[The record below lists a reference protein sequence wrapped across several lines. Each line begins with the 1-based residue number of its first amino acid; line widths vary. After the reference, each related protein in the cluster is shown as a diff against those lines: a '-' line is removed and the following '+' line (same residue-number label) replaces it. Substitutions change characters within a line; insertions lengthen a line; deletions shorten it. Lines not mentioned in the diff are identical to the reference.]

1 MVTVDILYPQPNSTV
16 YGNELNFRYKLL
28 NNLEKYKVDKIVLIF
43 GDNEVTTNVTN
54 TYVFSSLQN
63 GSYEITGY
71 LKNKNNKK
79 IDGTDFSVLF
89 NVITQKYESKNLTWS
104 FPKTKLPQ
112 FIQEDYKTFTRF
124 VEAYYEWLHKSNNPV
139 LMPFTSEFFAD
150 IDTTPEVFLSNFRI
164 QYLNDFPDSIF
175 KLGDQ
180 RNLRNIVKNIKQ
192 FYRSK
197 GSEKSFKF
205 LFRLLYNSYVDFYY
219 PKKDLIKAS
228 GNLWIENVGIKVK
241 NIDISKVFLLKN
253 GIVYQKEETTNTI
266 LSSARVLQVSVE
278 KELNQTITELFIAN
292 LVGEFDETKPLYCDV
307 TINGNTEILK
317 MDLLSVITNITIT
330 SRALKINDKIY
341 LKPADSTGIET
352 GSSFFAIVREVD
364 LLGNVL
370 KFDIINSG
378 YNYSGTHE
386 LYKKNIDG
394 TFTKISGSYETG
406 VVTRYPGYYKTVSS
420 SPSSRGKLQ
429 DNRVYQ
435 ELSYVLQVES
445 NILEYADIVKRLVH
459 PAGMGLFGNYLIKRD
474 EQLNLEDTTQI
485 NLYYSGFIGNFLP
498 YTFNS
503 IKNLRNDSYPNGD
516 PTTYPTGL
524 TDLYPSGFDPTQT
537 IPDENTAVFE
547 HIPSPFNR
555 LTDGVF
561 DLNFSFVPNVS
572 DSENI
577 NNYWLIFPH
586 PNTLLNTS
594 DSIKDITIRDFLT
607 IKMSDLSTNY

>member
-43 GDNEVTTNVTN
+43 GDNEVTTDVTN

-370 KFDIINSG
+370 K
-378 YNYSGTHE
+378 
-386 LYKKNIDG
+386 
-394 TFTKISGSYETG
+394 
-406 VVTRYPGYYKTVSS
+406 
-420 SPSSRGKLQ
+420 
-429 DNRVYQ
+429 
-435 ELSYVLQVES
+435 
-445 NILEYADIVKRLVH
+445 
-459 PAGMGLFGNYLIKRD
+459 LI
-474 EQLNLEDTTQI
+474 
-485 NLYYSGFIGNFLP
+485 
-498 YTFNS
+498 
-503 IKNLRNDSYPNGD
+503 
-516 PTTYPTGL
+516 
-524 TDLYPSGFDPTQT
+524 
-537 IPDENTAVFE
+537 
-547 HIPSPFNR
+547 
-555 LTDGVF
+555 
-561 DLNFSFVPNVS
+561 
-572 DSENI
+572 
-577 NNYWLIFPH
+577 
-586 PNTLLNTS
+586 
-594 DSIKDITIRDFLT
+594 
-607 IKMSDLSTNY
+607 